1 MFYKSVI
8 AWLYNSP
15 VSRTSCRWTVTST
28 PTIRVDSSQNNTATT
43 ARWDA
48 LFNFVFADTLFIL
61 HDYTLTQFFPKLIPF
76 LYFDIFFFRCAHY
89 SQSAFLFITCFI
101 VISSFGYWILQ
112 SPPLYNTNDYI
123 LQSETSLSYIRFN
136 WSGPSSY

>member
-1 MFYKSVI
+1 MLDYTNGQFQGRRLAGRRRLLLQSVRI
-8 AWLYNSP
+8 LH
-15 VSRTSCRWTVTST
+15 RTILLRLLGGH
-28 PTIRVDSSQNNTATT
+28 
-43 ARWDA
+43 A
-48 LFNFVFADTLFIL
+48 LFNFVFADKLFIL
-61 HDYTLTQFFPKLIPF
+61 HDYTLTQFPPKLIPF

-101 VISSFGYWILQ
+101 FISSFGYWILQ